1 MLDTVKFIER
11 LELILNHYELSAA
24 AFADRIAVQRSS
36 ISHLLNGRNKPSL
49 EFVMKITEM
58 FPEVDLRWLLFG
70 TGIFPNT
77 SKQEVLSEFKNTEI
91 DKSNTLPPTIKVE
104 RITFFYA
111 DGTFKN
117 YLPEKN

>member
-1 MLDTVKFIER
+1 MLDAVKFIER

-49 EFVMKITEM
+49 EFVMKITET
-58 FPEVDLRWLLFG
+58 FPEVDLHWLLFG

-77 SKQEVLSEFKNTEI
+77 SEQEVLSEFKNAEI
-91 DKSNTLPPTIKVE
+91 DKSNTLSPTRKVE

>member
-11 LELILNHYELSAA
+11 LELILSHYELSAA

-49 EFVMKITEM
+49 EFVLKITDT
-58 FPEVDLRWLLFG
+58 FQEVDLKWLVFG
-70 TGIFPNT
+70 NGIFP
-77 SKQEVLSEFKNTEI
+77 KVGQEKIESRFENSDNKKLVTPS
-91 DKSNTLPPTIKVE
+91 PTKTVE
-104 RITFFYA
+104 RITIFYT

-117 YLPEKN
+117 YIPEEK

>member
-1 MLDTVKFIER
+1 MLDAVKFIER

-49 EFVMKITEM
+49 EFVMKITET
-58 FPEVDLRWLLFG
+58 FPEVDLHWLLFG

-77 SKQEVLSEFKNTEI
+77 SEQEELSEFKNAEI
-91 DKSNTLPPTIKVE
+91 DKSNTLSPTRKVE